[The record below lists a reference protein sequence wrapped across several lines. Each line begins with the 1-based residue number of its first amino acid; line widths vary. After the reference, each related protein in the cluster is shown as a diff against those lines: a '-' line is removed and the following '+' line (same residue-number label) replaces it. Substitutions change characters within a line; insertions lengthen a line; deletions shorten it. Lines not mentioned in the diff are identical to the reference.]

1 MSRKIKLQVKR
12 SLIKSLF
19 FLKKDDKSK
28 GEQVIMAFLNMIT
41 PRENAS
47 AIDSSSFG
55 MNE

>member
-1 MSRKIKLQVKR
+1 M
-12 SLIKSLF
+12 IKSLF

-41 PRENAS
+41 PREDAS

-55 MNE
+55 RNE